1 MRKASK
7 TALEAAKSGIQKRPG
22 ETTSGVYTWLRSGK
36 INPSVRGHRRLQ
48 KYLADVRKDVISD
61 LGGRDN
67 MTALQEILVESTI
80 QAYGYALLAATYTR
94 KYSILRPDSARKGIL
109 ELQPVLG
116 QQFLS
121 FLNTV
126 RQNAVVLG
134 LDRKKID
141 DTLSLDRY
149 VQARDAEKAAASAQV
164 DADKP
169 TTEPKEG
176 PLSREGQGTAGKN
189 SKDDSPPAEIKAR
202 PTSTSS
208 EKQGSEGKGQ

>member
-1 MRKASK
+1 LEIIMKKASK
-7 TALEAAKSGIQKRPG
+7 KALEAAESGIQKRPG

-48 KYLADVRKDVISD
+48 KYLVELRKDILSD

-80 QAYGYALLAATYTR
+80 QAYGYALLAATYTK

-109 ELQPVLG
+109 ELQPCLA

-121 FLNTV
+121 FLNTI

-141 DTLSLDRY
+141 DTLNLDRY
-149 VQARDAEKAAASAQV
+149 VKSFDEAKVGKTVSSTQE
-164 DADKP
+164 
-169 TTEPKEG
+169 
-176 PLSREGQGTAGKN
+176 QGDDGKN
-189 SKDDSPPAEIKAR
+189 SKDDSPSAEIKAR
-202 PTSTSS
+202 PTSTSN
-208 EKQGSEGKGQ
+208 EKQGKEGQGEG